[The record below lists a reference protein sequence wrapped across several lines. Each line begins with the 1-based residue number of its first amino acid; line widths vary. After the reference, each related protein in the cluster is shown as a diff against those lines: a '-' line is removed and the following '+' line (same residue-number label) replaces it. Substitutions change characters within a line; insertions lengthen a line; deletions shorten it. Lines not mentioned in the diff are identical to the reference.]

1 MAIES
6 TLHPSALDMFLKPR
20 KRGKDPTLP
29 EDLVKRSQVVRESLD
44 EMKARPTPSPET
56 DDQAD
61 QKGLSS
67 DIPSDISL
75 DIPPQ
80 VSPELIKSFTINITS

>member
-44 EMKARPTPSPET
+44 EMKARPTPSPEA
-56 DDQAD
+56 DDHVD

-75 DIPPQ
+75 DVPPDISSDLSKAYHQ
-80 VSPELIKSFTINITS
+80 HYQ